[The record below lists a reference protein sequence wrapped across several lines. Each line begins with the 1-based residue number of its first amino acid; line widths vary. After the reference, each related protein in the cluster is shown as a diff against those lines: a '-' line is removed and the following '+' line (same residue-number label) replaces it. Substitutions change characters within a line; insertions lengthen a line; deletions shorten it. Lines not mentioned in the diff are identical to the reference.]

1 MTTAQIRHTDAASLG
16 TLHYLGIALAAVTGV
31 IHLALGV
38 PNVPSTLGILFVL
51 AGLGYL
57 GGVVLLIRGVAR
69 GPLYLAGIAI
79 TVVQILAYV
88 ALNAGDLFSTVAL
101 VDKVAQLALVG
112 VLVVLY
118 RRET

>member
-1 MTTAQIRHTDAASLG
+1 MTTVQVRDADAAPLG
-16 TLHYLGIALAAVTGV
+16 RVHYTGIALAAITGV
-31 IHLALGV
+31 IHLALGI

-51 AGLGYL
+51 AGLGFL
-57 GGVVLLIRGVAR
+57 GGVALLIGGVAR
-69 GPLYLAGIAI
+69 RPLYLAGIVV

-88 ALNAGDLFSTVAL
+88 ALNAGNLFSPVAV
-101 VDKVAQLALVG
+101 VDKVVQLALVG